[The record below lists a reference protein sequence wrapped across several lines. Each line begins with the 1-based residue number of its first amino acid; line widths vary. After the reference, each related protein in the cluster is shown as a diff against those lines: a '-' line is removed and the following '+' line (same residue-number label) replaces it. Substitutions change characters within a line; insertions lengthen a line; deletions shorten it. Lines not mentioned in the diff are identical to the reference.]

1 MKITSWKNYIPAFL
15 VKGIVL
21 MSLVTD
27 FFELGLPSI
36 LYYFLDTV
44 LGFAIFEVSNIY
56 LLLFIAL
63 FLLSVVIIK
72 IIIVAIKPSAKIKV
86 YLYAIIGVLCV
97 VDIVFIIE
105 LFLSVGFFLEEGLG
119 AIADVALILMMLLD
133 MKLLK
138 RKTQKAVKEQ
148 AEALAE

>member
-1 MKITSWKNYIPAFL
+1 MKTTSWKNYIPAFL